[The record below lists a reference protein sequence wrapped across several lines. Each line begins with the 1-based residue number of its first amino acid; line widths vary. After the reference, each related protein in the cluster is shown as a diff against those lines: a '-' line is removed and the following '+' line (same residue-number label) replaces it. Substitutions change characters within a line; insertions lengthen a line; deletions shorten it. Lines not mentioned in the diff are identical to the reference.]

1 MESYLKIE
9 LEANDTYYSNPQS
22 LKLFS
27 KIEISIG
34 SLAINSMLENL
45 ETVYTPSLNDK
56 LYFLKGVTIPR
67 VKMKNLAFDYKI
79 KTTKNIEDATHIFG
93 CKNTVDKITNYDWAY
108 TIDTNKFKE
117 FVLLAKNHMD
127 SFRFDNLQTA
137 LEFYTLPVIL
147 TDHNTL
153 HNIIASTILPF
164 AFTYNFSEFDRY
176 STRFITLD
184 NDQKEVFNAIQN
196 QVIYDE
202 SALLLHLN
210 GDGAV
215 EIDNEMF
222 ESLNEMFASSDRD
235 NWTLAMEIMANCHYD
250 KSLLYLEL
258 LFCDHSYKIN
268 DTKTKSH
275 VNFKSLLSF
284 LGKSYGYSTNID
296 DIMNSLKK
304 HNKFTKENLDIILK
318 LHGDVIQNQGDTTYF
333 KVKVITV
340 DSEVLELMKEDYTY
354 TMLEDPTFEVA
365 SPEIEEVVMIE
376 EEIVPEIIEIQVQD
390 EPTDYFTL

>member
-1 MESYLKIE
+1 MAL
-9 LEANDTYYSNPQS
+9 NDTFYDDAKNLNLASQ
-22 LKLFS
+22 
-27 KIEISIG
+27 IEFCTGMFGYDNTLS
-34 SLAINSMLENL
+34 AF

-67 VKMKNLAFDYKI
+67 VKMKNLAVDYKI
-79 KTTKNIEDATHIFG
+79 KTVRDINEATHIFG
-93 CKNTVDKITNYDWAY
+93 SSNTFDKITDSTWEYK
-108 TIDTNKFKE
+108 IDTEEFKT
-117 FVLLAKNHMD
+117 FMLLAKDYMD
-127 SFRFDNLQTA
+127 VFKYERIQTA
-137 LEFYTLPVIL
+137 LEFYTLPVVL

-153 HNIIASTILPF
+153 HNVICCNSLPF
-164 AFTYNFSEFDRY
+164 DYTYDFNEYDRY
-176 STRFITLD
+176 SNRFVVLSA
-184 NDQKEVFNAIQN
+184 DQKDNYEFIINKTL
-196 QVIYDE
+196 YDE

-210 GDGAV
+210 GDAAI
-215 EIDNEMF
+215 EIDNQMF
-222 ESLNEMFASSDRD
+222 ESLNEMFNSSDRD

-284 LGKSYGYSTNID
+284 LGKSYSYNTSVD

-318 LHGDVIQNQGDTTYF
+318 LHGAVIQNGGDTTYF

-340 DSEVLELMKEDYTY
+340 DSETLELMKEDYTY
-354 TMLEDPTFEVA
+354 TMIEDPTFEVA
-365 SPEIEEVVMIE
+365 SPETEETVMIE
-376 EEIVPEIIEIQVQD
+376 EEIVPEIIEIETKD
-390 EPTDYFTL
+390 ESTNYYPF

>member
-1 MESYLKIE
+1 MESYLKIQ
-9 LEANDTYYSNPQS
+9 LVANDTYYSNPQS
-22 LKLFS
+22 LKLVS
-27 KIEISIG
+27 QIEVSIG
-34 SLAINSMLENL
+34 SLAMEKLLDNL

-79 KTTKNIEDATHIFG
+79 KTTKNIEEATHIFG
-93 CKNTVDKITNYDWAY
+93 CKNTADKITNYDWVY

-117 FVLLAKNHMD
+117 FILLAKNHMD
-127 SFRFDNLQTA
+127 LFRFDNFQTA

-153 HNIIASTILPF
+153 HNIIGSNILPF
-164 AFTYNFSEFDRY
+164 DFTYDFTEFDRY
-176 STRFITLD
+176 SSRFITLD
-184 NDQKEVFNAIQN
+184 TDQKEVFDAIQN

-210 GDGAV
+210 GDGAI
-215 EIDNEMF
+215 EIDKEMF
-222 ESLNEMFASSDRD
+222 DSLSEMFKSDDRD

-258 LFCDHSYKIN
+258 LFCDNSHKIN
-268 DTKTKSH
+268 DTRTKSH

-284 LGKSYGYSTNID
+284 LGKSYGYNTSID
-296 DIMNSLKK
+296 DIMHSLKK

-318 LHGDVIQNQGDTTYF
+318 LHGDVIQNGGDSTYF

-340 DSEVLELMKEDYTY
+340 DSEVLELMKENYTY
-354 TMLEDPTFEVA
+354 TIVEDSTFEVA
-365 SPEIEEVVMIE
+365 SPEIEEIVMIE
-376 EEIVPEIIEIQVQD
+376 EEIVPEIIEIEIKD
-390 EPTDYFTL
+390 ESTDYFTL

>member
-1 MESYLKIE
+1 MENYLKITM
-9 LEANDTYYSNPQS
+9 AFNDKFYDDHKDLNLLSQ
-22 LKLFS
+22 
-27 KIEISIG
+27 IEFCTGVFGYNNTLSVF
-34 SLAINSMLENL
+34 

-56 LYFLKGVTIPR
+56 LFFLKGVTIPR
-67 VKMKNLAFDYKI
+67 VKMKNLAVDYKI
-79 KTTKNIEDATHIFG
+79 KTVRDINEATHIFG
-93 CKNTVDKITNYDWAY
+93 SNTTFDKITDFSYEYKIA
-108 TIDTNKFKE
+108 TEEFKA
-117 FVLLAKNHMD
+117 FMLLAKDYMD
-127 SFRFDNLQTA
+127 VFKFERIQTA
-137 LEFYTLPVIL
+137 LEFYTLPQIL

-153 HNIIASTILPF
+153 HNVISNKDLPF
-164 AFTYNFSEFDRY
+164 DYTYDFEKYGRY
-176 STRFITLD
+176 SERFVLLD
-184 NDQKEVFNAIQN
+184 DDQKENYELIIN
-196 QVIYDE
+196 KILYDE

-210 GDGAV
+210 GDAAI

-268 DTKTKSH
+268 DTKIKNH
-275 VNFKSLLSF
+275 VNFKSLVNF
-284 LGKSYGYSTNID
+284 LGKSHGYSTNVD
-296 DIMNSLKK
+296 NIMSSLKK

-340 DSEVLELMKEDYTY
+340 DSEVLAIMKEDYTY
-354 TMLEDPTFEVA
+354 TMIEDPTFEVA

-376 EEIVPEIIEIQVQD
+376 EEIVPEIIKIEVQD
-390 EPTDYFTL
+390 ESTNYYPF

>member
-1 MESYLKIE
+1 MVLNDKFYDDAKNLNLASQIE
-9 LEANDTYYSNPQS
+9 FCT
-22 LKLFS
+22 
-27 KIEISIG
+27 G
-34 SLAINSMLENL
+34 SFGYNNTLSAF

-67 VKMKNLAFDYKI
+67 VKMKNLAVDYKI
-79 KTTKNIEDATHIFG
+79 KTVRDINEATHIFG
-93 CKNTVDKITNYDWAY
+93 SSNTFDKITDSIYEYKIN
-108 TIDTNKFKE
+108 TEEFKA
-117 FVLLAKNHMD
+117 FMLLAKDYMD
-127 SFRFDNLQTA
+127 VFKYERIQTA
-137 LEFYTLPVIL
+137 LEFYTLPEIL

-153 HNIIASTILPF
+153 HNVISNSSLPF
-164 AFTYNFSEFDRY
+164 DYTYDFEKYYRY
-176 STRFITLD
+176 SERFLMLSA
-184 NDQKEVFNAIQN
+184 DQKDNYEFIINKTL
-196 QVIYDE
+196 YDE

-210 GDGAV
+210 GDAAI

-284 LGKSYGYSTNID
+284 LGKSYGYSTSVD

-318 LHGDVIQNQGDTTYF
+318 LHGAVIQNGGDSGYF

-340 DSEVLELMKEDYTY
+340 NSDVLNIMKEDYTY
-354 TMLEDPTFEVA
+354 TMIEDPTFEVA
-365 SPEIEEVVMIE
+365 SPTIEETVMIE
-376 EEIVPEIIEIQVQD
+376 EEIVPEIIEIETKD
-390 EPTDYFTL
+390 ESTNYYPF

>member
-1 MESYLKIE
+1 MALNDKFYDDAKNLNLASQIE
-9 LEANDTYYSNPQS
+9 FCTGMFGYDNTLST
-22 LKLFS
+22 F
-27 KIEISIG
+27 
-34 SLAINSMLENL
+34 

-67 VKMKNLAFDYKI
+67 VKMKNLAVDYKI
-79 KTTKNIEDATHIFG
+79 KTVRDINEATHIFG
-93 CKNTVDKITNYDWAY
+93 SSNTFDKITDSTWEYNIN
-108 TIDTNKFKE
+108 TEEFKA
-117 FVLLAKNHMD
+117 FLLLAKDYMD
-127 SFRFDNLQTA
+127 VFKYERIETA

-153 HNIIASTILPF
+153 HNVICCNSLPF
-164 AFTYNFSEFDRY
+164 DYTYDFNTHDRY
-176 STRFITLD
+176 SNRFVVLSA
-184 NDQKEVFNAIQN
+184 DQKDNYEFIINKTL
-196 QVIYDE
+196 YDE

-210 GDGAV
+210 GDAAI
-215 EIDNEMF
+215 EIDNQMF

-284 LGKSYGYSTNID
+284 LGKSYGYSTSVD
-296 DIMNSLKK
+296 DIMSSLKK

-318 LHGDVIQNQGDTTYF
+318 LHGAVIQNQGDTTYF

-340 DSEVLELMKEDYTY
+340 DSNVLATMKEDYTY
-354 TMLEDPTFEVA
+354 TMIEDPTFEVA
-365 SPEIEEVVMIE
+365 SPETEETVMIE
-376 EEIVPEIIEIQVQD
+376 EEIVPEIIKIEIKD
-390 EPTDYFTL
+390 ESADYFTL